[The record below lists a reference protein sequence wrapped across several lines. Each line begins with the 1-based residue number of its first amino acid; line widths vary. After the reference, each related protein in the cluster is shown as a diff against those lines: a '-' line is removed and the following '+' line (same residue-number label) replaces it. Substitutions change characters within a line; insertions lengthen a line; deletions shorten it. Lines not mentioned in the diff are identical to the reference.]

1 MFKKNDKKPFQVQGI
16 IQSVEKGETQKGVY
30 VGQDDFNIYTIKV
43 SDKAYTYNL
52 SINEKIEFKEG
63 DNVFFRAM
71 KFDTNTKIVAKSL
84 GLKIEIPQDSSF
96 TLSDDMLRKLKE
108 RNDSIKSDDKQPIT
122 RASTTQFK
130 P

>member
-1 MFKKNDKKPFQVQGI
+1 MFKKTDKKPFQVQGV

-43 SDKAYTYNL
+43 ADKAYTYNL
-52 SINEKIEFKEG
+52 SVNEKIEFKEG

-84 GLKIEIPQDSSF
+84 GLKIEIPQDQSI
-96 TLSDDMLRKLKE
+96 TLSEDMLRKLKE
-108 RNDSIKSDDKQPIT
+108 RSDSMKSDDKQPVV
-122 RASTTQFK
+122 RATPTKFK

>member
-1 MFKKNDKKPFQVQGI
+1 MFKKTDKKPFQVQGV

-43 SDKAYTYNL
+43 ADKAYTYNL
-52 SINEKIEFKEG
+52 SVNEKIEFKEG

-84 GLKIEIPQDSSF
+84 GLKIEVPQDQSI
-96 TLSDDMLRKLKE
+96 TLSEDMLRKLKE
-108 RNDSIKSDDKQPIT
+108 RSDSMKSDDKQPVV
-122 RASTTQFK
+122 RATTTKFK